1 MHGVTGRCLPIRFFH
16 VWIESGILRPFVLVC
31 VLNLCAGGKSTN
43 QPALHTGPKKDV
55 CVCIS
60 ASPCHLESPIILLS
74 WVPYDLITVCINMQ
88 KCIICFCSSCVGRQ
102 FESPHMSHSTYT
114 TGFNKLIL
122 NTSSVHSRLEFLP
135 IAQKNWL
142 LSKHQ
147 IFMLI
152 SGVKMASEPPVTNVT
167 AAVLWGVEMWVSSL

>member
-1 MHGVTGRCLPIRFFH
+1 MVSLGDVCPYVSFIF
-16 VWIESGILRPFVLVC
+16 ELRVEYWDLLFWSVFWTSVQEVNQLINQLYTLV
-31 VLNLCAGGKSTN
+31 
-43 QPALHTGPKKDV
+43 QKKM

-114 TGFNKLIL
+114 TGFNELIL